1 MINFKSSLL
10 SIDNKGHGGTKI
22 STMNP
27 FTVVH
32 SAIFKPLVREF
43 SKQAGQRNIRK
54 VAPVAP
60 FGVCFDFSTIGRTVT
75 GLDLPTI
82 ELELEGGVKWTIYGG
97 NSMVLVNKKVACLGF
112 VDGGKEP
119 RTSVVIGGHQ
129 LEDNLL
135 EFDLVSSK
143 LNFSS
148 SLLLHDNSRCSH
160 FRS

>member
-43 SKQAGQRNIRK
+43 SKQAGQRKIRK

-75 GLDLPTI
+75 GLDLPSI

-148 SLLLHDNSRCSH
+148 SLLLHDNARCSH